1 MAYMVGILLA
11 MSVSLFARMVGLDRD
26 RAFYP
31 TVLVVVASCYDLFG
45 VMGGSM
51 QALLAE
57 ASVTVVFLIAVVIGF
72 KRNLWIIA
80 AALLSHGM
88 FDFIHAR
95 LIPNPGVPDWWP
107 LFCLAYDATAALIL
121 AGLLWNGSGRG
132 AMLDAHARAL
142 LNSNG

>member
-1 MAYMVGILLA
+1 MACLVGILFA
-11 MSVSLFARMVGLDRD
+11 MSVSLFARTVGLDRD

-31 TVLVVVASCYDLFG
+31 TVLVVVASCYNLFG

-57 ASVTVVFLIAVVIGF
+57 ASVTVIFLIAVVVGF

-80 AALLSHGM
+80 AALLAHGM

-95 LIPNPGVPDWWP
+95 LIPNPGVPEWWP
-107 LFCLAYDATAALIL
+107 MFCLSYDATAAVIL

-132 AMLDAHARAL
+132 AMLDAAR
-142 LNSNG
+142 